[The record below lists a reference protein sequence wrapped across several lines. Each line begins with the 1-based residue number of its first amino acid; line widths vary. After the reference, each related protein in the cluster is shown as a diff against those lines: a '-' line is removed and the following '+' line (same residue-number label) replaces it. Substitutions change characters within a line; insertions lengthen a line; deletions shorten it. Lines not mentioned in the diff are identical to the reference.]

1 VRTDVAVEIEACP
14 EHVWAVLTD
23 VSRWPQWTSA
33 VREVRLLDGSALGP
47 GGVVRIR
54 AAGLP
59 DRTWRVSEFS
69 RHRAFTWAADG
80 LGARARVAFTL
91 RRVDDR
97 AGAPRTRLVIVHER
111 SGPVAAAVLAL
122 TSRATARHLHALAE
136 GLRLR
141 CEQRRPAP
149 VDM

>member
-1 VRTDVAVEIEACP
+1 MRSDVAVEIDACP

-33 VREVRLLDGSALGP
+33 VREVRLLDGATLGP

-59 DRTWRVSEFS
+59 DRTWRVSEYS

-80 LGARARVAFTL
+80 LGARSRVAFSL
-91 RRVDDR
+91 RRADDR
-97 AGAPRTRLVIVHER
+97 TGVPRTRLVIEHER
-111 SGPVAAAVLAL
+111 TGPVATAVTAV
-122 TSRATARHLHALAE
+122 TRRATARHLHALAE

-141 CEQRRPAP
+141 CEQRRPLP
-149 VDM
+149 SM